1 MSTLTQVNRSGS
13 NSAQPRTGTAPP
25 PLRLPRFLLQQLAQ
39 PITSDDDAGNLAAQI
54 RNADARGLL

>member
-1 MSTLTQVNRSGS
+1 MSPLTQASRSGS
-13 NSAQPRTGTAPP
+13 NSAQPRTGTTPA